1 MWLDRWR
8 KGHRGRMLDIIH
20 LDTSNSEP
28 VRPAANRAPKRSKPH
43 IVEILKSGIV
53 AKTATSAVFNASLAA
68 EIDAIRFLGD
78 IYPEFMVPVLTD
90 GMVSGRRF
98 YLMRRVSGCNLS
110 DIIFN
115 QALPYEFRR
124 TCFLAAF
131 RTVGTNID
139 KERDFATTVGG
150 GLTSLLSQ
158 EWNRVKKVEYVAPL
172 LSQFIIGG
180 GVKTGKTL
188 EDIYLAAIGR
198 AQNTFFIK
206 AKTAH
211 FDFHFGNLLLQD
223 RTDRFFCVAPDAAT
237 QNLDP
242 LLGLARF
249 ITSFWQELATGI
261 PGAMLVRDGGSGR
274 VNYHLADDAHAG
286 LLRHIPEFL
295 SPGSLLAQFDERDRA
310 LLPLFVLYCF
320 LKRIRSCAAKRPLPS
335 GGNIYASPQEVLAA
349 GCAAFF
355 SEGF

>member
-20 LDTSNSEP
+20 LNTSNSEP
-28 VRPAANRAPKRSKPH
+28 MRPAVSRAAKRSKRH
-43 IVEILKSGIV
+43 AVEILKSGIV
-53 AKTATSAVFNASLAA
+53 AKTATSAVFNADLAA
-68 EIDAIRFLGD
+68 EIDAIRFLGE

-98 YLMRRVSGCNLS
+98 YLTRRVFGCNLS
-110 DIIFN
+110 EIIFN

-131 RTVGTNID
+131 QTIGTIID
-139 KERDFATTVGG
+139 RERDFASTVGG
-150 GLTSLLSQ
+150 GLTSLLAQ

-172 LSQFIIGG
+172 LSQFIVGD
-180 GVKTGKTL
+180 GVNTRKTL
-188 EDIYLAAIGR
+188 EDIYLAAIHR

-211 FDFHFGNLLLQD
+211 FDFHFGNILLQD
-223 RTDRFFCVAPDAAT
+223 HTDRFFCVAPDAT
-237 QNLDP
+237 VKSLDP

-249 ITSFWQELATGI
+249 ITSFWQELATGMA
-261 PGAMLVRDGGSGR
+261 GAMLVRNDGGGC
-274 VNYHLADDAHAG
+274 VNYHLADDAHAD
-286 LLRHIPEFL
+286 LLRHIPEL
-295 SPGSLLAQFDERDRA
+295 MSPSSLLSQLDERDRA

-320 LKRIRSCAAKRPLPS
+320 LKSIRSSAAKRPLPS
-335 GGNIYASPQEVLAA
+335 GGNIYAAPQEVMAV